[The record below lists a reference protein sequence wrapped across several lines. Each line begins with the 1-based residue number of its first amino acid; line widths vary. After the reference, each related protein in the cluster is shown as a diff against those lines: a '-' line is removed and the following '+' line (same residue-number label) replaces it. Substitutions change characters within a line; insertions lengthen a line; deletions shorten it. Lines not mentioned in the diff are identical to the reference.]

1 MRSFFSNGSNEI
13 NCDYDNHDN
22 TMSYAAIQIFVTI
35 NAINTMLI
43 KYHHQV
49 PLLLHLLLLL
59 RNPGLPLLLLQ
70 GVSRIISVNTEEM
83 TVDNGLCCC
92 CRGPVEFYKEQ

>member
-1 MRSFFSNGSNEI
+1 
-13 NCDYDNHDN
+13 
-22 TMSYAAIQIFVTI
+22 
-35 NAINTMLI
+35 MLN

-70 GVSRIISVNTEEM
+70 GVSGII
-83 TVDNGLCCC
+83 
-92 CRGPVEFYKEQ
+92 F